1 MELCRKVGE
10 LSTPIPAREVVATI
24 IAGLP
29 ESYTAWKTVLRQD
42 LDNHYTPVPN
52 HLELLRRLIA
62 RESELAK
69 APRVHGF
76 LSDAHALCMRLS
88 AQCVLSQ

>member
-1 MELCRKVGE
+1 MELCRKIGE
-10 LSTPIPAREVVATI
+10 LSTTIPDREVVATI

-29 ESYTAWKTVLRQD
+29 ESYTALKTVLRQE
-42 LDNHYTPVPN
+42 LYSLYPSVPN

-76 LSDAHALCMRLS
+76 LSDAKEHAG
-88 AQCVLSQ
+88 A